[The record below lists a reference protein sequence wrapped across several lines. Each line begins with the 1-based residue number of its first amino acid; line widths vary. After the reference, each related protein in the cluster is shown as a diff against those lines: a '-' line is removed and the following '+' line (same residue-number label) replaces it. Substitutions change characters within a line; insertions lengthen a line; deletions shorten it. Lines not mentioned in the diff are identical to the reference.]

1 MAILVPADWPAVRD
15 AIDTQVDDNM
25 LKDSTIALNIYSGAA
40 DQDVIKLDPDA
51 ESRTGDEGLAITR
64 AAVYY
69 CAARLIPVVLRILS
83 LSTTTRDLR
92 FTRSVPDA
100 EQRANELR
108 GMAVEEINEI
118 LTPGA
123 EAASMPRMFT
133 KVTGIRGK

>member
-1 MAILVPADWPAVRD
+1 MAILTSADWPSVRA

-25 LKDSTIALNIYSGAA
+25 LLDSVIALNIYSGAA
-40 DQDVIKLDPDA
+40 DQDVLKLDPDA
-51 ESRTGDEGLAITR
+51 ESRTGEDANRVTR
-64 AAVYY
+64 AAVFY

-83 LSTTTRDLR
+83 LSTITRDLR
-92 FTRSVPDA
+92 FTRSVPDI
-100 EQRANELR
+100 EKRANELR
-108 GMAVEEINEI
+108 GMAVEEINEV

>member
-1 MAILVPADWPAVRD
+1 MAILTSADWPAVRQAVHVSMD
-15 AIDTQVDDNM
+15 ANLLPTA
-25 LKDSTIALNIYSGAA
+25 TIELDIYSGAA

-51 ESRTGDEGLAITR
+51 ESRTGDEALAITR
-64 AAVYY
+64 AAVFY
-69 CAARLIPVVLRILS
+69 CAARLCPVVDWFLN

-92 FTRSVPDA
+92 WSRQLPPA

-108 GMAVEEINEI
+108 GMAVEEINEV

-133 KVTGIRGK
+133 KVTGTRGK

>member
-1 MAILVPADWPAVRD
+1 MAILTSADWPAVRA

-25 LKDSTIALNIYSGAA
+25 LLDSVIALNIYSGAA
-40 DQDVIKLDPDA
+40 DQDVLKLDPDA
-51 ESRTGDEGLAITR
+51 ESRTGEDANRVTR

-83 LSTTTRDLR
+83 LSTITRDLR
-92 FTRSVPDA
+92 FTRSVPDI
-100 EQRANELR
+100 EKRANELR
-108 GMAVEEINEI
+108 GMAVEEINEV